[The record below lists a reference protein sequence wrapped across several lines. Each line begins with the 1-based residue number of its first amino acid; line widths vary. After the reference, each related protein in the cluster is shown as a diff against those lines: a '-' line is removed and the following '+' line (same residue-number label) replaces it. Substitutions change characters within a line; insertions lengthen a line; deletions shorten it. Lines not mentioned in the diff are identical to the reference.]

1 MVGRHFKHAAVGTFG
16 DQGVAV
22 GQTLHTADEGAVEAV
37 AVHRGEEPG
46 FSGRV
51 LPHDLHGHG
60 VDFQHAGI
68 VAQGRLHA
76 GRSTGVRHVVAA
88 PAAVVEHE
96 DVAAARQGVRN
107 HVRMMLPDDPADSFG
122 LRTVVVIRAKLPSDF
137 AGGFG
142 NDENN
147 VGFAAVHDDIVGME
161 TLVARVIP
169 FVRAEHGHGVD
180 VHPVAHT
187 FGLRGTVIGVAG
199 EGAPSTKITSPFGPR
214 WRRMH
219 NGLDLKVNIGDT
231 IVAAFDGK
239 VRIVKYERRG
249 YGKYVVIRHDNGL
262 ETVYGH
268 LSKQLVEENQ
278 LVKAGEVIGLGGN
291 TGRSTGSHLH
301 FETRFLG
308 IAINPIYMFDFPKQ
322 DIVADTYTFRKAKGV
337 KRAGSHDTQVA
348 DGTIRYHKVKSGD
361 TLSRIAKLRGVSVS
375 TLCKLNRIKPTTTLR
390 IGQVLRCS

>member
-1 MVGRHFKHAAVGTFG
+1 MNFNCIIKTGL
-16 DQGVAV
+16 VAV
-22 GQTLHTADEGAVEAV
+22 AAMVSLSS
-37 AVHRGEEPG
+37 
-46 FSGRV
+46 FSQ
-51 LPHDLHGHG
+51 DL
-60 VDFQHAGI
+60 I
-68 VAQGRLHA
+68 
-76 GRSTGVRHVVAA
+76 
-88 PAAVVEHE
+88 
-96 DVAAARQGVRN
+96 ARQAPIDKKLKTV
-107 HVRMMLPDDPADSFG
+107 DS
-122 LRTVVVIRAKLPSDF
+122 LALQKQIRAEQSEYPALSLYPNWNNQYVHAYGNAIIPETYTIDLT
-137 AGGFG
+137 GF
-142 NDENN
+142 
-147 VGFAAVHDDIVGME
+147 HMP
-161 TLVARVIP
+161 T
-169 FVRAEHGHGVD
+169 
-180 VHPVAHT
+180 
-187 FGLRGTVIGVAG
+187 
-199 EGAPSTKITSPFGPR
+199 PSTKITSPFGPR

-219 NGLDLKVNIGDT
+219 NGLDLKVNVGDT

-322 DIVADTYTFRKAKGV
+322 DIVADTYTFRKTKGV

>member
-1 MVGRHFKHAAVGTFG
+1 MNFSIIKTGL
-16 DQGVAV
+16 VAV
-22 GQTLHTADEGAVEAV
+22 AAMVSLSS
-37 AVHRGEEPG
+37 
-46 FSGRV
+46 FSQ
-51 LPHDLHGHG
+51 DL
-60 VDFQHAGI
+60 I
-68 VAQGRLHA
+68 
-76 GRSTGVRHVVAA
+76 
-88 PAAVVEHE
+88 
-96 DVAAARQGVRN
+96 ARQAPIDKKLKSV
-107 HVRMMLPDDPADSFG
+107 DS
-122 LRTVVVIRAKLPSDF
+122 LALQKQIRAEQSEYPALSLYPNWNNQYVHAYGNAIIPETYTIDLT
-137 AGGFG
+137 GF
-142 NDENN
+142 
-147 VGFAAVHDDIVGME
+147 HMP
-161 TLVARVIP
+161 T
-169 FVRAEHGHGVD
+169 
-180 VHPVAHT
+180 
-187 FGLRGTVIGVAG
+187 
-199 EGAPSTKITSPFGPR
+199 PSTKITSPFGPR

-239 VRIVKYERRG
+239 VRVVKYERRG

-337 KRAGSHDTQVA
+337 NRAGSHDTQVA
-348 DGTIRYHKVKSGD
+348 DGAIRYHKVKSGD

>member
-1 MVGRHFKHAAVGTFG
+1 MNFNCIIKTGL
-16 DQGVAV
+16 VAV
-22 GQTLHTADEGAVEAV
+22 ATMVSLSS
-37 AVHRGEEPG
+37 
-46 FSGRV
+46 FSQ
-51 LPHDLHGHG
+51 DL
-60 VDFQHAGI
+60 I
-68 VAQGRLHA
+68 
-76 GRSTGVRHVVAA
+76 
-88 PAAVVEHE
+88 
-96 DVAAARQGVRN
+96 ARQAPIDKKLKTV
-107 HVRMMLPDDPADSFG
+107 DS
-122 LRTVVVIRAKLPSDF
+122 LALQKQIRAEQSEYPALSLYPNWNNQYVHAYGNAIIPDTYTIDLT
-137 AGGFG
+137 GF
-142 NDENN
+142 
-147 VGFAAVHDDIVGME
+147 HMP
-161 TLVARVIP
+161 T
-169 FVRAEHGHGVD
+169 
-180 VHPVAHT
+180 
-187 FGLRGTVIGVAG
+187 
-199 EGAPSTKITSPFGPR
+199 PSTKITSPFGPR

-219 NGLDLKVNIGDT
+219 NGLDIKVNIGDT

-322 DIVADTYTFRKAKGV
+322 DIVADTYTFRRTQGSS

>member
-1 MVGRHFKHAAVGTFG
+1 M
-16 DQGVAV
+16 
-22 GQTLHTADEGAVEAV
+22 
-37 AVHRGEEPG
+37 
-46 FSGRV
+46 
-51 LPHDLHGHG
+51 
-60 VDFQHAGI
+60 I
-68 VAQGRLHA
+68 
-76 GRSTGVRHVVAA
+76 
-88 PAAVVEHE
+88 
-96 DVAAARQGVRN
+96 AAAAMISLNSFSQDLIARQAPIDKKLKSV
-107 HVRMMLPDDPADSFG
+107 DS
-122 LRTVVVIRAKLPSDF
+122 LALQRQIRAEQSEYPALSLYPNWSNQYVHAYGKEVIIPESYTIDLT
-137 AGGFG
+137 GF
-142 NDENN
+142 
-147 VGFAAVHDDIVGME
+147 HMP
-161 TLVARVIP
+161 T
-169 FVRAEHGHGVD
+169 
-180 VHPVAHT
+180 
-187 FGLRGTVIGVAG
+187 
-199 EGAPSTKITSPFGPR
+199 PSTRITSPFGPR

-219 NGLDLKVNIGDT
+219 NGLDLKVNMGDT

-322 DIVADTYTFRKAKGV
+322 DIVADTYTFRRTQGS

>member
-1 MVGRHFKHAAVGTFG
+1 MNFNCIIKTGL
-16 DQGVAV
+16 VAV
-22 GQTLHTADEGAVEAV
+22 AAMVSLSS
-37 AVHRGEEPG
+37 
-46 FSGRV
+46 FSQ
-51 LPHDLHGHG
+51 DL
-60 VDFQHAGI
+60 I
-68 VAQGRLHA
+68 
-76 GRSTGVRHVVAA
+76 
-88 PAAVVEHE
+88 
-96 DVAAARQGVRN
+96 ARQAPIDKKLKTV
-107 HVRMMLPDDPADSFG
+107 DS
-122 LRTVVVIRAKLPSDF
+122 LALQKQIRAEQSEYPALSLYPNWNNQYVH
-137 AGGFG
+137 AYG
-142 NDENN
+142 N
-147 VGFAAVHDDIVGME
+147 AI
-161 TLVARVIP
+161 IP
-169 FVRAEHGHGVD
+169 D
-180 VHPVAHT
+180 T
-187 FGLRGTVIGVAG
+187 YTID
-199 EGAPSTKITSPFGPR
+199 
-214 WRRMH
+214 
-219 NGLDLKVNIGDT
+219 LDLKVNIGDT

-322 DIVADTYTFRKAKGV
+322 DIVADTYTFRRTQGS

>member
-1 MVGRHFKHAAVGTFG
+1 MNFNCIIKTGL
-16 DQGVAV
+16 VAV
-22 GQTLHTADEGAVEAV
+22 AAMVSLSS
-37 AVHRGEEPG
+37 
-46 FSGRV
+46 FSQ
-51 LPHDLHGHG
+51 DL
-60 VDFQHAGI
+60 I
-68 VAQGRLHA
+68 
-76 GRSTGVRHVVAA
+76 
-88 PAAVVEHE
+88 
-96 DVAAARQGVRN
+96 ARQAPIDKKLKTV
-107 HVRMMLPDDPADSFG
+107 DS
-122 LRTVVVIRAKLPSDF
+122 LALQKQIRAEQSEYPALSLYPNWNNQYVHAYGNAIIPDTYTIDLT
-137 AGGFG
+137 GF
-142 NDENN
+142 
-147 VGFAAVHDDIVGME
+147 HMP
-161 TLVARVIP
+161 T
-169 FVRAEHGHGVD
+169 
-180 VHPVAHT
+180 
-187 FGLRGTVIGVAG
+187 
-199 EGAPSTKITSPFGPR
+199 PSTKITSPFGPR

-291 TGRSTGSHLH
+291 TGRSTGYHLH

-322 DIVADTYTFRKAKGV
+322 DIVADTYTFRRTQGS

>member
-1 MVGRHFKHAAVGTFG
+1 MNFSIIKTGL
-16 DQGVAV
+16 VAV
-22 GQTLHTADEGAVEAV
+22 AAMVSLSS
-37 AVHRGEEPG
+37 
-46 FSGRV
+46 FSQ
-51 LPHDLHGHG
+51 DL
-60 VDFQHAGI
+60 I
-68 VAQGRLHA
+68 
-76 GRSTGVRHVVAA
+76 
-88 PAAVVEHE
+88 
-96 DVAAARQGVRN
+96 ARQAPIDKKLKSV
-107 HVRMMLPDDPADSFG
+107 DS
-122 LRTVVVIRAKLPSDF
+122 LALQKQIRAEQSEYPALSLYPNWNNRYVHAYGNAIIPDTYTIDLT
-137 AGGFG
+137 GF
-142 NDENN
+142 
-147 VGFAAVHDDIVGME
+147 HMP
-161 TLVARVIP
+161 T
-169 FVRAEHGHGVD
+169 
-180 VHPVAHT
+180 
-187 FGLRGTVIGVAG
+187 
-199 EGAPSTKITSPFGPR
+199 PSTKITSPFGPR

-337 KRAGSHDTQVA
+337 TRAGSHDTQVA

>member
-1 MVGRHFKHAAVGTFG
+1 MNFNCIIKTGL
-16 DQGVAV
+16 VAV
-22 GQTLHTADEGAVEAV
+22 AAMVSLSS
-37 AVHRGEEPG
+37 
-46 FSGRV
+46 FSQ
-51 LPHDLHGHG
+51 DL
-60 VDFQHAGI
+60 I
-68 VAQGRLHA
+68 
-76 GRSTGVRHVVAA
+76 
-88 PAAVVEHE
+88 
-96 DVAAARQGVRN
+96 ARQAPIDKKLKTV
-107 HVRMMLPDDPADSFG
+107 DS
-122 LRTVVVIRAKLPSDF
+122 LALQKQIRAEQSEYPALSLYPNWNNQYVHAYGNAIIPDTYTIDLT
-137 AGGFG
+137 GF
-142 NDENN
+142 
-147 VGFAAVHDDIVGME
+147 HMP
-161 TLVARVIP
+161 T
-169 FVRAEHGHGVD
+169 
-180 VHPVAHT
+180 
-187 FGLRGTVIGVAG
+187 
-199 EGAPSTKITSPFGPR
+199 PSTKITSPFGPR

-219 NGLDLKVNIGDT
+219 NGLDLKVNVGDT

-308 IAINPIYMFDFPKQ
+308 IAINPVLMFDFPKQ
-322 DIVADTYTFRKAKGV
+322 DIVADTYTFRKTKGSR
-337 KRAGSHDTQVA
+337 RAGSHDTQVA
-348 DGTIRYHKVKSGD
+348 DGAIRYHKVKSGD

>member
-1 MVGRHFKHAAVGTFG
+1 MNFNCIIKTGL
-16 DQGVAV
+16 VAV
-22 GQTLHTADEGAVEAV
+22 ATMVSLSS
-37 AVHRGEEPG
+37 
-46 FSGRV
+46 FSQ
-51 LPHDLHGHG
+51 DL
-60 VDFQHAGI
+60 I
-68 VAQGRLHA
+68 
-76 GRSTGVRHVVAA
+76 
-88 PAAVVEHE
+88 
-96 DVAAARQGVRN
+96 ARQAPIDKKLKTV
-107 HVRMMLPDDPADSFG
+107 DS
-122 LRTVVVIRAKLPSDF
+122 LALQKQIRAEQSEYPALSLYPNWNNQYVHAYGNAIIPDTYTIDLT
-137 AGGFG
+137 GF
-142 NDENN
+142 
-147 VGFAAVHDDIVGME
+147 HMP
-161 TLVARVIP
+161 T
-169 FVRAEHGHGVD
+169 
-180 VHPVAHT
+180 
-187 FGLRGTVIGVAG
+187 
-199 EGAPSTKITSPFGPR
+199 PSTKITSPFGPR

-322 DIVADTYTFRKAKGV
+322 DIVADTYTFRRTQGSS

-390 IGQVLRCS
+390 IRQVLRCS

>member
-1 MVGRHFKHAAVGTFG
+1 MNFSIIKTGL
-16 DQGVAV
+16 VAV
-22 GQTLHTADEGAVEAV
+22 AAMVSLSS
-37 AVHRGEEPG
+37 
-46 FSGRV
+46 FSQ
-51 LPHDLHGHG
+51 DL
-60 VDFQHAGI
+60 I
-68 VAQGRLHA
+68 
-76 GRSTGVRHVVAA
+76 
-88 PAAVVEHE
+88 
-96 DVAAARQGVRN
+96 ARQAPIDKKLKSV
-107 HVRMMLPDDPADSFG
+107 DS
-122 LRTVVVIRAKLPSDF
+122 LALQKQIRADQSEYPALSLYPNWNNQYVHAYGNAIIPDTYTIDLT
-137 AGGFG
+137 GF
-142 NDENN
+142 
-147 VGFAAVHDDIVGME
+147 HMP
-161 TLVARVIP
+161 T
-169 FVRAEHGHGVD
+169 
-180 VHPVAHT
+180 
-187 FGLRGTVIGVAG
+187 
-199 EGAPSTKITSPFGPR
+199 PSTKITSPFGPR